1 MPEPRPSDKDFLEQ
15 LTSLVEE
22 HLSNEQFGVSELAEA
37 VNMSRSN
44 LLRKVNKLT
53 KLSVSQFIRQIRLQ
67 RGMELL
73 RKSAKNVSE
82 VSFEVGF
89 SSTSYFIKCFREY
102 YGYPPGEVGRRM
114 EAGISPESEPAPQ
127 AGKRRT
133 GRRLLVWGAG
143 ILTVAVGLA
152 GWIYFSSDS
161 AKTSPAL
168 EKSIAVLP
176 FRNDS
181 NDSTNLYLINGLME
195 STLTNL
201 QKIKGLRVVSRTSTE
216 KYRNTSLSIPEM
228 AEELNVRYFVEG
240 SGQKIGDRILLN
252 IQLIEASTD
261 SHLWAKQYRREAED
275 IFELQQEIARNIAD
289 EIQVIITPEEKKN
302 LEKRPTDNLVAYD
315 LYLKG
320 RDLFFNSERQDLLEA
335 IPYFEKAIELDDQFA
350 LAYADATMV
359 YYYLDIYQQD
369 RQFGEE
375 IRTYAEKAYLLD
387 PQLSE
392 SLVAKALS
400 YIYNQDYKTAVPYL
414 EKALEINPN
423 SGLVLHFLSEFYYAH
438 VPNTA
443 KYLEYALM
451 KTRVD
456 VGTTDSTTASYNYL
470 QLSNAFLQ
478 AGFIEESLTCIRK
491 SLDYDASNQI
501 SGFVEVYIYFV
512 KTRDLVQTRVMLG
525 KEMQKDTTDIML
537 LQEMGKISYLMRDY
551 KSAYRYYTR
560 FIERCQQQQLDI
572 YRYENLKI
580 GMVFE
585 KMGYPEKAKAYIA
598 DFKDYAE
605 NDHSIYN
612 QVNQA
617 IYYAYLGDKTRTL
630 EHLRQF
636 SKEDNYYYWILLLP
650 MDPVVDAIRDLPEY
664 KEIMQGIETKFWNN
678 NKAIRADLES
688 KGLLPLDS

>member
-67 RGMELL
+67 RSMELL

-114 EAGISPESEPAPQ
+114 EAGIPPESEPAPQ
-127 AGKRRT
+127 PVKRRT
-133 GRRLLVWGAG
+133 GRRLMGWGGVALAF
-143 ILTVAVGLA
+143 ILGLG
-152 GWIYFSSDS
+152 GWIYFSADTAKS
-161 AKTSPAL
+161 APTL

-181 NDSTNLYLINGLME
+181 SDSTNLYLINGLME

-216 KYRNTSLSIPEM
+216 KYRNTTLTIPEM
-228 AEELNVRYFVEG
+228 AEELNVSYFVEG

-261 SHLWAKQYRREAED
+261 SHLWAKQYRRETKD

-289 EIQVIITPEEKKN
+289 EIQVIITPEEKKII
-302 LEKRPTDNLVAYD
+302 EKRPTENLAAYD
-315 LYLKG
+315 QYLKG
-320 RDLFFNSERQDLLEA
+320 RDLFYNGERDNLEA
-335 IPYFEKAIELDDQFA
+335 ALPFFKKAIELDGNFA

-359 YYYLDIYQQD
+359 FFYLDIYQQD

-400 YIYNQDYKTAVPYL
+400 YIYNQDYQTAVPYL
-414 EKALEINPN
+414 EKALAINPN

-456 VGTTDSTTASYNYL
+456 VATTDSTTACYNYL
-470 QLSNAFLQ
+470 QLSNALLQ
-478 AGFIEESLTCIRK
+478 AGFIDESLTCIRK
-491 SLDYDASNQI
+491 SLNYDPSNRI
-501 SGFVEVYIYFV
+501 SGFVKIYIYFV
-512 KTRDLVQTRVMLG
+512 KTRDLVQTRTMME
-525 KEMQKDTTDIML
+525 KEMQKDTADIML
-537 LQEMGKISYLMRDY
+537 LQELGKLSYLMRDY
-551 KSAYRYYTR
+551 KTAYRYYTR
-560 FIERCQQQQLDI
+560 FIDLSQKQNLDI

-585 KMGYPEKAKAYIA
+585 KMGHPEKAKTYIG

-612 QVNQA
+612 QINQA
-617 IYYAYLGDKTRTL
+617 IYYAYLGDTDKAL
-630 EHLRQF
+630 DHLRQF

-664 KEIMQGIETKFWNN
+664 KEIMQSIETKFWNN

>member
-102 YGYPPGEVGRRM
+102 YGYPPGEVGRRI

-289 EIQVIITPEEKKN
+289 EIQVIITPEEN
-302 LEKRPTDNLVAYD
+302 GFLVPPNDHASLAHYIQQ
-315 LYLKG
+315 L
-320 RDLFFNSERQDLLEA
+320 NSDRGLLERMSMA
-335 IPYFEKAIELDDQFA
+335 A
-350 LAYADATMV
+350 
-359 YYYLDIYQQD
+359 
-369 RQFGEE
+369 
-375 IRTYAEKAYLLD
+375 IRTYAAQPTWEQSCAAIHHWLHEFHMRHAAQYG
-387 PQLSE
+387 LS
-392 SLVAKALS
+392 SHA
-400 YIYNQDYKTAVPYL
+400 
-414 EKALEINPN
+414 
-423 SGLVLHFLSEFYYAH
+423 
-438 VPNTA
+438 
-443 KYLEYALM
+443 
-451 KTRVD
+451 
-456 VGTTDSTTASYNYL
+456 
-470 QLSNAFLQ
+470 NA
-478 AGFIEESLTCIRK
+478 
-491 SLDYDASNQI
+491 D
-501 SGFVEVYIYFV
+501 
-512 KTRDLVQTRVMLG
+512 
-525 KEMQKDTTDIML
+525 
-537 LQEMGKISYLMRDY
+537 
-551 KSAYRYYTR
+551 
-560 FIERCQQQQLDI
+560 
-572 YRYENLKI
+572 
-580 GMVFE
+580 
-585 KMGYPEKAKAYIA
+585 
-598 DFKDYAE
+598 
-605 NDHSIYN
+605 
-612 QVNQA
+612 
-617 IYYAYLGDKTRTL
+617 
-630 EHLRQF
+630 
-636 SKEDNYYYWILLLP
+636 
-650 MDPVVDAIRDLPEY
+650 
-664 KEIMQGIETKFWNN
+664 
-678 NKAIRADLES
+678 
-688 KGLLPLDS
+688 